1 MIKNIVF
8 DMGGVLIRFDQKFF
22 IERLG
27 ISGED
32 AALLT
37 REVFRSIE
45 WCQMD
50 RGTLEE
56 EEAFARIRRRLPSH
70 LHDAAE
76 KLIQMWDRPILPI
89 PGMEELVARLKER
102 GYRIFLLSNASR
114 RQPEYWARV
123 PVARYFEDTL
133 VSSFYQIVKPMP
145 EIYRLAFEKFGIDP
159 AESLF
164 IDDLP
169 VNCEAAVF
177 CGMDAVVFQGDAAAL
192 AEALRE
198 KGVRV

>member
-8 DMGGVLIRFDQKFF
+8 DMGGVLIRIDQKIF
-22 IERLG
+22 IERMG

-89 PGMEELVARLKER
+89 PGMEELVARLKEN
-102 GYRIFLLSNASR
+102 GYRILLLSNASR

-133 VSSFYQIVKPMP
+133 VSSFYQVVKPMP

-164 IDDLP
+164 IDDMP
-169 VNCEAAVF
+169 QNCEASVF
-177 CGMDAVVFQGDAAAL
+177 SGMDAIVFQGDAQAL
-192 AEALRE
+192 AKALRA
-198 KGVRV
+198 KGIRV